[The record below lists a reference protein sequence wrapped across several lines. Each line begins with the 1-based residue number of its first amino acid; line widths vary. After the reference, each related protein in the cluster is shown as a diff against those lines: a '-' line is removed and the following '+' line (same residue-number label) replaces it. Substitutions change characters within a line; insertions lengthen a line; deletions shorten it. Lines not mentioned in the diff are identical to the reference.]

1 MSYGID
7 KNTVLCLRG
16 DSLQDL
22 SLSPK
27 TITNTSVSVSDGRL
41 RFSGVTSY
49 FKATGLD
56 FNALLAGDF
65 TIEYS
70 FYMTERIVT
79 YPTSYSIA
87 AGTDRFTYV
96 HECAGGTTYV
106 FHPTSGTN
114 MTGSAP
120 EFALN
125 TWKHIAIVKK
135 SGNATIYIDGVKTV
149 GPIAL
154 TNLKTTGATEIY
166 FGRLNSSDSATQ
178 FTGYMKNIRVSNC
191 ARYSANYTPSAT
203 PFTSVRITNMRLL
216 DNSFCCEVY
225 KGSANET
232 ISKYE
237 ILLNGSV
244 IETVSG
250 NFSAKNIT
258 KSIDASSFVNGKNTI
273 EVRVYYYGSTYTSR
287 TISFHKDMHITY
299 DFGVDENTV
308 LFLRGDSFDDL
319 SANPKIVT
327 NNSTT
332 LHSNKSFHFDANT
345 DNITVTELVASD
357 FDNVLAGDFTLEF
370 EGYLLGYTTYSTPF
384 GFMNGTNRSLYMHY
398 PSGNVA
404 AYFGKGATY
413 DNCDIS
419 RGSGFPLNTWHHLA
433 IVRRG
438 NTGYMFID
446 GVCVNSRDVSTLYT
460 DVAKL
465 FIGTLSGETACWWN
479 GYIRNFRFS
488 KCARYTE
495 NFTPPSSHYHTSVSM
510 SNIVREDDNIIFSV
524 FKNSG
529 FDTIS
534 KVDILV
540 NNVLTRSLT
549 NSYDY
554 VSFSLDNENIIYGTN
569 NIEIRAYYF
578 NDKYISRTYTYKKEI
593 ALESIEVPQALDN
606 YASHNEAIA
615 KTTEFKNILSV
626 IRSNLIAVLNAN
638 NITIDSSTGLIY
650 LSNLF
655 AQLSVT
661 SPSDITEL
669 NNRIVE
675 LETANNNLIS
685 AQQTN
690 ILALK
695 NALLAKNVPDIE
707 NATDMT
713 TLINAISVFNEL
725 PKNVVLYSYGVDKT
739 ALTGGWAFGYIY
751 TSTYGLT
758 EKPAV
763 QLKTDHIYL
772 EANQGSSSCGG
783 RVHAITRNK
792 IDVTKY
798 NTLRVKATLSFAS
811 STQFMV
817 NFNANFREGSAD
829 NFTYNAKNA
838 ATHLLLTEAAATNK
852 VYDIDISEQ
861 TGLWHIEFQFH
872 SWANVNKKAYIYEIT
887 LLNK

>member
-7 KNTVLCLRG
+7 KNTILCLRG

-22 SLSPK
+22 SFSPK
-27 TITNTSVSVSDGRL
+27 TITNTDVTVSEGRL
-41 RFSGVTSY
+41 SFSGITSY

-56 FNALLAGDF
+56 FDALLAGDF

-70 FYMTERIVT
+70 IYITERIVA

-87 AGTDRFTYV
+87 AGTNRFTYV
-96 HECAGGTTYV
+96 HECTGGTTYV
-106 FHPTSGTN
+106 FHPTSGEN
-114 MTGSAP
+114 MNGSAP

-135 SGNATIYIDGVKTV
+135 GGNAIIYIDGVQAV
-149 GPIAL
+149 GPIVL
-154 TNLKTTGATEIY
+154 TNLKTTGATELY
-166 FGRLNSSDSATQ
+166 FGRLNSSDNATQ

-191 ARYSANYTPSAT
+191 ARYSANYTPSTT
-203 PFTSVRITNMRLL
+203 PFTSVHIDNMKLL
-216 DNSFCCEVY
+216 NNSFYCEVY
-225 KGSANET
+225 KYGANET

-244 IETVSG
+244 IETVSS
-250 NFSAKNIT
+250 NFSVKNIT

-273 EVRVYYYGSTYTSR
+273 EVRVYYYGSTYISR

-345 DNITVTELVASD
+345 DNLLVTEPVASD
-357 FDNVLAGDFTLEF
+357 FDNVLAGDFTIEF
-370 EGYLLGYTTYSTPF
+370 EGYLLDYTTFGTPF
-384 GFMNGTNRSLYMHY
+384 GFINDTNRGLYMHY
-398 PSGNVA
+398 TSSNVA
-404 AYFGKGATY
+404 AYFGKGASYT
-413 DNCDIS
+413 DCDIARNS
-419 RGSGFPLNTWHHLA
+419 AFPLNTWHHLA

-446 GVCVNSRDVSTLYT
+446 GVCVNTRDISTLYT
-460 DVAKL
+460 DVTEL
-465 FIGTLSGETACWWN
+465 LIGTLNNGNTSCWWN

-495 NFTPPSSHYHTSVSM
+495 NFTPPSSHCHTSVSM

-540 NNVLTRSLT
+540 NNILAQSLT

-578 NDKYISRTYTYKKEI
+578 NNKYISRAYTYKKEI
-593 ALESIEVPQALDN
+593 TLESIEVPQILDN

-650 LSNLF
+650 LTNLF
-655 AQLSVT
+655 AQLSVS

-669 NNRIVE
+669 NNRIIE
-675 LETANNNLIS
+675 LETANIELQENLNEI
-685 AQQTN
+685 TN
-690 ILALK
+690 LK
-695 NALLAKNVPDIE
+695 CFSVF
-707 NATDMT
+707 
-713 TLINAISVFNEL
+713 NAISNTVGTLYPDVYYNHGFDDPKRCCLAIPIKTNGAKAIRCTFSGYRATAHPYTADYKYIKDLLYFTSGTTYNL
-725 PKNVVLYSYGVDKT
+725 PAN
-739 ALTGGWAFGYIY
+739 
-751 TSTYGLT
+751 
-758 EKPAV
+758 
-763 QLKTDHIYL
+763 TDFVIFYF
-772 EANQGSSSCGG
+772 AG
-783 RVHAITRNK
+783 AT
-792 IDVTKY
+792 DVTITTSLINTIRSNFKY
-798 NTLRVKATLSFAS
+798 
-811 STQFMV
+811 
-817 NFNANFREGSAD
+817 
-829 NFTYNAKNA
+829 
-838 ATHLLLTEAAATNK
+838 
-852 VYDIDISEQ
+852 
-861 TGLWHIEFQFH
+861 EF
-872 SWANVNKKAYIYEIT
+872 IY
-887 LLNK
+887 